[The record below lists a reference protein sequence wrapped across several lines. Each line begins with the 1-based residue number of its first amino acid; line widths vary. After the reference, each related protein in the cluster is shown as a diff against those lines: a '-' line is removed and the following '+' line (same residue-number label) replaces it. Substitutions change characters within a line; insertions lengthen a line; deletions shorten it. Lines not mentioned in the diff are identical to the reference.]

1 MKCLADIWEPVTTFP
16 RRRDRTR
23 TAKFEPKQIKEG
35 GKERRSLKT
44 AIHKRCEAVLSL
56 LTSNLL
62 AACCQAAHIEATR
75 CGCRAGWVL
84 ITDEPLRGLKVIES
98 RPPPPGV
105 YVPHQSATAAVL
117 RCPSS
122 PSREEGK
129 KKYFVVSKQSLP
141 SIRES
146 DIAGWKCQS
155 LKSLTAVVFYHK
167 LR

>member
-16 RRRDRTR
+16 RRRGRTR
-23 TAKFEPKQIKEG
+23 TAKFEPKQIREG

-129 KKYFVVSKQSLP
+129 KKILCCFETISPIDPGVRYRRMEMSKLK
-141 SIRES
+141 IS
-146 DIAGWKCQS
+146 DRSCVLS
-155 LKSLTAVVFYHK
+155 
-167 LR
+167 